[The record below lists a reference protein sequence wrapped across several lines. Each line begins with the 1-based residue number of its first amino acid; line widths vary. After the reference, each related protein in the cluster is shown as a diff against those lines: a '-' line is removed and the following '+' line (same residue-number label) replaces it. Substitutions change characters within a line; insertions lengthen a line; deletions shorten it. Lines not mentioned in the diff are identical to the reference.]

1 MQITQKW
8 QKQLPYRKNI
18 YGHVTKT
25 NVAVSLF
32 SHSMLLPLLQLL
44 CVCVCVCVCVRACVR
59 ARVRACVRAFVCV
72 CVCVCVCV

>member
-44 CVCVCVCVCVRACVR
+44 CVCVCVCVRACVR
-59 ARVRACVRAFVCV
+59 ARALRIVSTTALYKTLQLL
-72 CVCVCVCV
+72 